1 MKKLIRASLF
11 LLSVGLFM
19 LASQVSCKKSTAGP
33 TATGT
38 TDIKVLYAMLNTES
52 YTVSNGD
59 TTRIPPT
66 TQIYYCNEDGSS
78 PTLVNMPANMSWEN
92 PHLTSDG
99 TTIIFEGTSNGVQSI
114 YSMGLD
120 GSNLKAIVNGPTQ
133 QGASI
138 SVMDVN

>member
-33 TATGT
+33 TT
-38 TDIKVLYAMLNTES
+38 TSTTSIKVLYAVVNPAG

-59 TTRIPPT
+59 TTRTPASN
-66 TQIYYCNEDGSS
+66 QVYYCNEDGSS
-78 PTLVNMPANMSWEN
+78 PTLINMPINVSWEN

-99 TTIIFEGTSNGVQSI
+99 TMIFEGTANGVQSI

-120 GSNLKAIVNGPTQ
+120 GSNLKAIVSGPTQ

>member
-19 LASQVSCKKSTAGP
+19 LASQISCKKSTAGP
-33 TATGT
+33 STTNTAS
-38 TDIKVLYAMLNTES
+38 IKVLYAVVNPAG

-59 TTRIPPT
+59 TTRTPASN
-66 TQIYYCNEDGSS
+66 QIYYCNEDGSS
-78 PTLVNMPANMSWEN
+78 PTLVNMPANISWEN

-99 TTIIFEGTSNGVQSI
+99 TTVIFEGTSNGVQSI
-114 YSMGLD
+114 YSMDLD
-120 GSNLKAIVNGPTQ
+120 GSNLKAIVNGPVQ